1 MGNTCVIMG
10 FTVKINLFKILGRA
24 TLNHLVLT
32 RGILLRKSSVFY
44 WFDEA
49 EPPVRYKGI
58 YNEKKTNPRFMVF
71 IRGKNGISKPHSAFH
86 K

>member
-32 RGILLRKSSVFY
+32 RGILLRESSVFY

-58 YNEKKTNPRFMVF
+58 YK
-71 IRGKNGISKPHSAFH
+71 
-86 K
+86 